1 MITWMYKVSAINI
14 PVLPMIK
21 VLGTKDVAD
30 GCSFIVIMLVKE
42 GRREYICIKAEG
54 WALYRNMRN
63 IWLD

>member
-1 MITWMYKVSAINI
+1 MYKVSAINI

-54 WALYRNMRN
+54 
-63 IWLD
+63 